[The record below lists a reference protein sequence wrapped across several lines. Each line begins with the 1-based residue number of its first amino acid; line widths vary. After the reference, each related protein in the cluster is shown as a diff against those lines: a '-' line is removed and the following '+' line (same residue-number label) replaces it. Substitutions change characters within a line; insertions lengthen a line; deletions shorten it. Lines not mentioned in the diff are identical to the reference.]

1 MTCYQLV
8 VEGIWNRVEILY
20 IRLIRYF
27 LTVHRQAQ
35 HRAVGGGGGE
45 PETEHTMQT
54 TKKLIRI
61 D

>member
-1 MTCYQLV
+1 MEQSRNT
-8 VEGIWNRVEILY
+8 LY
-20 IRLIRYF
+20 KINKVF
-27 LTVHRQAQ
+27 LNSTQAGTAQ
-35 HRAVGGGGGE
+35 GSGGGGGE